1 MKRLR
6 ALEDYSMLGAGFRIA
21 VRDLELRG
29 AGNLLGS
36 EQSGHIAAVG
46 YELYCKLLDQT
57 VHELRAEPQI
67 IPIDTLIDISLVG
80 SVPKSYIP
88 SDRRRLETYRRLS
101 DSLTPDDLAKT
112 IADIVNAYGDAPT
125 TTADLFLLV
134 EIRLRFTLLGIQS
147 VQRKD
152 SDIIFRSDG
161 PNVIYKLLRGAAG
174 SVRTVGERDALGT
187 RREDLSEVFWR
198 LPAELQSTAALSKE
212 LLRRLR
218 RIQQSTSTKSS

>member
-1 MKRLR
+1 
-6 ALEDYSMLGAGFRIA
+6 
-21 VRDLELRG
+21 
-29 AGNLLGS
+29 
-36 EQSGHIAAVG
+36 
-46 YELYCKLLDQT
+46 
-57 VHELRAEPQI
+57 
-67 IPIDTLIDISLVG
+67 
-80 SVPKSYIP
+80 
-88 SDRRRLETYRRLS
+88 
-101 DSLTPDDLAKT
+101 
-112 IADIVNAYGDAPT
+112 

-134 EIRLRFTLLGIQS
+134 EIRLRCTLLGIQS

-218 RIQQSTSTKSS
+218 RLQPSTSTKSS